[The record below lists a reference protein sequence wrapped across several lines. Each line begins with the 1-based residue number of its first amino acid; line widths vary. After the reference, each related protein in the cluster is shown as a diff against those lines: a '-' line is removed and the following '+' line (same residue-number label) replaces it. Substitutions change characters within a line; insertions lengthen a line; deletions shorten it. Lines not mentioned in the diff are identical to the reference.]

1 MEENSVNINEQQL
14 DTEVQ
19 EPAQQVQGISE
30 EELARLVEERAKE
43 IATKHIVKEKNKL
56 KSERDLLSQQRA
68 ELESEKL
75 AKMNENEKTAY
86 QIQEL
91 SKQLAEMQKATQ
103 EKEQAFEYEKMANQT
118 KDILVEKGLP
128 IGLTSMVMAGTNN
141 DAEAIM
147 KNIQALNDLMQE
159 AVTKQVQERIKASSH
174 VPKAAHSAGNGQISL
189 EDISKMSPDEIN
201 ARWDEIMKQG
211 KLK

>member
-1 MEENSVNINEQQL
+1 MEENNVNVNEQEL
-14 DTEVQ
+14 DTQAQ
-19 EPAQQVQGISE
+19 EAPEQVQGISE

-43 IATKHIVKEKNKL
+43 IASKHIVKEKNKL

-75 AKMNENEKTAY
+75 AKMNESEKTAY
-86 QIQEL
+86 QIEEL
-91 SKQLAEMQKATQ
+91 SKKLAEMQKATQ

-147 KNIQALNDLMQE
+147 KNITALNDLMQD
-159 AVTKQVQERIKASSH
+159 AINKQVQERIKASSH
-174 VPKAAHSAGNGQISL
+174 VPRTGHGSSDGISL
-189 EDISKMSPDEIN
+189 EDISKMTPEQIN
-201 ARWDEIMKQG
+201 ARWDDILKQG